1 MRYKKD
7 RMIFILYYEFF
18 VSKSVLRSRSNQWH
32 SDEHRVSS
40 FRDSVFREI
49 SANSYSMDE
58 PFLHTNNFQVSV
70 HKKDLGNQDRH
81 LCERLYSRRQA
92 RGSSTQR
99 SRERIV
105 NDHERWESLKISRVN
120 SPSTER
126 LSPEPGLGDLCLS
139 GGAMALLQAGVRGA
153 LIHW

>member
-1 MRYKKD
+1 
-7 RMIFILYYEFF
+7 MIFISWKLWTLCFQVDVKIEI
-18 VSKSVLRSRSNQWH
+18 VSRSNQWH

-40 FRDSVFREI
+40 FRDPVSREI
-49 SANSYSMDE
+49 SANSYSMDK
-58 PFLHTNNFQVSV
+58 PFLDTNNFQVPV
-70 HKKDLGNQDRH
+70 HKKNLGNQDRH
-81 LCERLYSRRQA
+81 LCERLYSGRWA
-92 RGSSTQR
+92 RSSSIQR
-99 SRERIV
+99 NRERI

-139 GGAMALLQAGVRGA
+139 GGAMALLRAGVRGA